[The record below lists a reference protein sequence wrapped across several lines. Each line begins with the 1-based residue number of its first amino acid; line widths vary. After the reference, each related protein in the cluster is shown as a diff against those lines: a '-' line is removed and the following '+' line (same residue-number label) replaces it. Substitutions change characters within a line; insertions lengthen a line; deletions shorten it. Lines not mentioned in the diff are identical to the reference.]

1 MKLRGKTKSERAAEI
16 EARKVEREK
25 RRKKAQARQR
35 WQDQRFKW
43 RVEGRRTF
51 GGEEGRQR
59 AATGIRAML
68 AKADVTGWQASGK
81 NTGPVRSPER
91 SAEG

>member
-1 MKLRGKTKSERAAEI
+1 MKLKGTTKAERALEI
-16 EARKVEREK
+16 QERKAEREK
-25 RRKKAQARQR
+25 RRKRAKQR
-35 WQDQRFKW
+35 ERWLDQRAKW

-68 AKADVTGWQASGK
+68 AKADVAQD
-81 NTGPVRSPER
+81 RQ
-91 SAEG
+91 

>member
-35 WQDQRFKW
+35 WQDQRSKW

-68 AKADVTGWQASGK
+68 AKADVAQD
-81 NTGPVRSPER
+81 RQ
-91 SAEG
+91 

>member
-1 MKLRGKTKSERAAEI
+1 MEMKLQGKNKAERAREI

-25 RRKKAQARQR
+25 RRKSARARQR
-35 WQDQRFKW
+35 WHDQRSKW

-68 AKADVTGWQASGK
+68 AKADVAQD
-81 NTGPVRSPER
+81 RQ
-91 SAEG
+91 

>member
-35 WQDQRFKW
+35 WQDQRSKW
-43 RVEGRRTF
+43 RAEGRKMF
-51 GGEEGRQR
+51 ASEEDRQR
-59 AATGIRAML
+59 AAAVIRAML
-68 AKADVTGWQASGK
+68 AIGA
-81 NTGPVRSPER
+81 ER
-91 SAEG
+91 